1 VRTDFY
7 IYRGALGS
15 QRSIYPTHRQTRH
28 ILRALLAGWLKKKK
42 EMLKSVVLHH
52 AATFYLPRFLDGAQF
67 FTRICTCE
75 VYGVIFLGQS
85 QNELLV
91 LRKLGLISG
100 DF

>member
-1 VRTDFY
+1 
-7 IYRGALGS
+7 
-15 QRSIYPTHRQTRH
+15 
-28 ILRALLAGWLKKKK
+28 LRALLAGWLKKKK